1 MKRTRWI
8 TGAIAYQ
15 LLFMLV
21 MLGGAVY
28 LVWLTHEARVR
39 GGSDEILGLEI
50 GAAGAGVP
58 ALLGIAGCFG
68 MWRQKR
74 WGWWVTLLVDAIL
87 VFAFVA
93 GMISDAG
100 DINAEL
106 VSFTVASVVGVIL
119 LLLPVVRRSCSSVPA
134 AVSIAGKV

>member
-1 MKRTRWI
+1 MKRTSWI

-15 LLFMLV
+15 FLFMLV

-28 LVWLTHEARVR
+28 LLWLTREARVR
-39 GGSDEILGLEI
+39 GGSDETLGLEI

-68 MWRQKR
+68 LWRRKR

-100 DINAEL
+100 DIDAEL

-119 LLLPVVRRSCSSVPA
+119 LLLPVVRRSCLGVPA
-134 AVSIAGKV
+134 AVSITGKV